1 MTAIWDKIF
10 RGYYYCDHLSN
21 LLTLI
26 QYGGIVGGNDNNYR
40 SLKLRIEASSKF
52 GWKSLSLYISL
63 ALKIK
68 AGRQHHYKRQRE
80 KWKEMKRKGKNE
92 RSTNKQVGI
101 HLFSSNR

>member
-52 GWKSLSLYISL
+52 GWKS
-63 ALKIK
+63 
-68 AGRQHHYKRQRE
+68 
-80 KWKEMKRKGKNE
+80 
-92 RSTNKQVGI
+92 
-101 HLFSSNR
+101 

>member
-1 MTAIWDKIF
+1 MLAVSYKILFYDRDVKYMTAIWDKIF

-52 GWKSLSLYISL
+52 GWKS
-63 ALKIK
+63 
-68 AGRQHHYKRQRE
+68 
-80 KWKEMKRKGKNE
+80 
-92 RSTNKQVGI
+92 
-101 HLFSSNR
+101 